1 MIGNTIHTG
10 IIGNNMKIFDFKD
23 MFKGWFVGD
32 FPTTAMPA
40 NFEVAYHTHTKGE
53 PHQDH
58 FHKEQRE
65 VTFIIEGEMIC
76 NGKHLKANDIFVIE
90 PYEVSIVEFLTDIKV
105 IVVKDICNTND
116 KYSFDIK
123 T

>member
-1 MIGNTIHTG
+1 
-10 IIGNNMKIFDFKD
+10 MKIFDFKN
-23 MFKGWFVGD
+23 MCKGWFVGD
-32 FPTTAMPA
+32 FENTAMKA
-40 NFEVAYHTHTKGE
+40 KFEVAYLSHKKGE

-65 VTFIIEGEMIC
+65 VTFIIEGEMMI
-76 NGKHLKANDIFVIE
+76 NGKHLKADDIFVIE
-90 PYEVSIVEFLTDIKV
+90 PYEVSICEFLTDVKV
-105 IVVKDICNTND
+105 IVVKDICNTDD

>member
-10 IIGNNMKIFDFKD
+10 TTGDNMKIFDFKN

-32 FPTTAMPA
+32 FVNTAMKA
-40 NFEVAYHTHTKGE
+40 NFEVAYHSHKKGE
-53 PHQDH
+53 FHQDH

-65 VTFIIEGEMIC
+65 VTFIIEGEMII
-76 NGKHLKANDIFVIE
+76 NGKHLKADDIFVIE
-90 PYEVSIVEFLTDIKV
+90 PYEVSICEFLTDVKV
-105 IVVKDICNTND
+105 IVVKDICNTSD

>member
-1 MIGNTIHTG
+1 
-10 IIGNNMKIFDFKD
+10 MKIFDFKD

-32 FPTTAMPA
+32 FETTAMPA

-53 PHQDH
+53 FHQDH
-58 FHKEQRE
+58 FHKKQRE
-65 VTFIIEGEMIC
+65 VTFILEGEMIC

-90 PYEVSIVEFLTDIKV
+90 PYEVSICEFLTDVKV
-105 IVVKDICNTND
+105 IVVKDICDTGD

>member
-1 MIGNTIHTG
+1 
-10 IIGNNMKIFDFKD
+10 MKIFDFKK

-32 FPTTAMPA
+32 FENTAMSA

-53 PHQDH
+53 FHQDH

-65 VTFIIEGEMIC
+65 VTMIIEGEMIC
-76 NGKHLKANDIFVIE
+76 NGQHLKANDIFVIE
-90 PYEVSIVEFLTDIKV
+90 PYEVSICEFLTDVKV
-105 IVVKDICNTND
+105 IVVKNICNTSD

-123 T
+123 N